1 MACEVWR
8 DEGMSTEQEKLSPTR
23 EKEGVQAASSASKA
37 LKVPI
42 DIETTDQR
50 KRIQLI
56 IALMWPALAE
66 NVLATLVSMVDVVM
80 VSGLGSYAISAVGL
94 VTQPRFIML
103 SAFMALSVGATALVA
118 RFKGADDPVSANNVL
133 SQSLLVTAVLS
144 LALCLGMLAGAEPL
158 IRFLAGSEISEQTIQ
173 AAVDYFDVQIYGFP
187 LLSLTFTMTAVL
199 RGAGNTRASFYSN
212 TAANLTNVFFNYCM
226 IGGNLGFPALGVMGA
241 SIATVIGQ
249 GVAFVFCAYLLLNGK
264 QYVKL
269 DLKAKFR
276 LDLEM
281 IRRILRIGVPALI
294 EQVVMRVGMLLF
306 TMTVTSL
313 GDNPYAAHM
322 VAMNIQQLSFTTGMA
337 FGTAAT
343 TLVGQCLGRMRAD
356 LAKIYVRLTQ
366 NMGYVV
372 SILVALLLFFFGST
386 VARLYSSDA
395 VIIGMS
401 AQVLKIMAVAN
412 PLSNARF
419 VYTSALRGA
428 GDSRFTAWITFIGV
442 LFVRPVMSY
451 LLINLFD
458 MGLTGVWIALVSDS
472 LSCCLLSWLRYRSG
486 KWAKIKV

>member
-1 MACEVWR
+1 
-8 DEGMSTEQEKLSPTR
+8 
-23 EKEGVQAASSASKA
+23 
-37 LKVPI
+37 
-42 DIETTDQR
+42 
-50 KRIQLI
+50 
-56 IALMWPALAE
+56 MWPALAE
-66 NVLATLVSMVDVVM
+66 NVLATLVSMVDMVM

-118 RFKGADDPVSANNVL
+118 RFKGADDPVSANQRAQPVPIGDGGAVPGAVPCW
-133 SQSLLVTAVLS
+133 LV
-144 LALCLGMLAGAEPL
+144 GAEPL

-322 VAMNIQQLSFTTGMA
+322 VAMNIQQLSFTTGA
-337 FGTAAT
+337 
-343 TLVGQCLGRMRAD
+343 
-356 LAKIYVRLTQ
+356 
-366 NMGYVV
+366 
-372 SILVALLLFFFGST
+372 
-386 VARLYSSDA
+386 
-395 VIIGMS
+395 
-401 AQVLKIMAVAN
+401 
-412 PLSNARF
+412 
-419 VYTSALRGA
+419 
-428 GDSRFTAWITFIGV
+428 
-442 LFVRPVMSY
+442 
-451 LLINLFD
+451 
-458 MGLTGVWIALVSDS
+458 
-472 LSCCLLSWLRYRSG
+472 WLRAPPPPPWWASAWGACGRIWPRSMC
-486 KWAKIKV
+486 A